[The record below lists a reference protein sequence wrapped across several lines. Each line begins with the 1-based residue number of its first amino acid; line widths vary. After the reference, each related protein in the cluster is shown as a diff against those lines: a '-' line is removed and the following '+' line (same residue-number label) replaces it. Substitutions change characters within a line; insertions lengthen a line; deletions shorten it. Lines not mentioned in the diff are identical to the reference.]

1 MIVKNLTKNNVEDD
15 PSLNDL
21 MNEIVDPIAVD
32 DSNDLDMPHIDINMD
47 KVNSDAESQAE
58 YITERMSNYYFDQEW
73 VDNHPYIKPKI
84 AQEIQN
90 IRRLLKMLTINEK
103 AQDSIILSIAINAS
117 KATLYSALTALQNS
131 TLNIQKQLDELISN
145 LELTFKSM
153 QTDCEKTF
161 VEKDKEKDEK
171 TGSMVVRGSREFIK
185 EMIEKLNGSNAKKE
199 DDKNQQ
205 SETNASVS

>member
-1 MIVKNLTKNNVEDD
+1 MIVKNLTKNNVEND

-21 MNEIVDPIAVD
+21 MNEIDNPIAVD

-58 YITERMSNYYFDQEW
+58 YITERMSNYYFDQDW

-185 EMIEKLNGSNAKKE
+185 EMIEKLNGSKKE
-199 DDKNQQ
+199 NTQQQ

>member
-21 MNEIVDPIAVD
+21 MDEIVDPIAVD

-103 AQDSIILSIAINAS
+103 AQDSIIMSIAINAS

-185 EMIEKLNGSNAKKE
+185 EMIEKLNGSNTKKE
-199 DDKNQQ
+199 DTKQQ
-205 SETNASVS
+205 SETNTSVS

>member
-1 MIVKNLTKNNVEDD
+1 MVLVKNLTKKGNGEDD

-21 MNEIVDPIAVD
+21 MNEIVDPIDVD
-32 DSNDLDMPHIDINMD
+32 NSDELEMPHIDINMD

-103 AQDSIILSIAINAS
+103 AQDSIILSISINAS

-145 LELTFKSM
+145 LETTFKSM
-153 QTDCEKTF
+153 QADCEKTF
-161 VEKDKEKDEK
+161 ADKEKEK
-171 TGSMVVRGSREFIK
+171 DATTGSMVVRGSREFIK
-185 EMIEKLNGSNAKKE
+185 EMLQKMNGNKTQKE
-199 DDKNQQ
+199 QLEDN
-205 SETNASVS
+205 TAAS

>member
-1 MIVKNLTKNNVEDD
+1 MVLVKNLTKKGNGEDD

-21 MNEIVDPIAVD
+21 MDEIVDPIAVD
-32 DSNDLDMPHIDINMD
+32 DSDELEMPHIDINMD

-103 AQDSIILSIAINAS
+103 AQDSIIISISINAS

-145 LELTFKSM
+145 LETTFKSM
-153 QTDCEKTF
+153 QADCEKTF
-161 VEKDKEKDEK
+161 ADKDKEKDAT

-185 EMIEKLNGSNAKKE
+185 EMLEKMNGNTTQKE
-199 DDKNQQ
+199 E
-205 SETNASVS
+205 SEDNTAVS

>member
-1 MIVKNLTKNNVEDD
+1 MIVKNLTKNNAEDD

-21 MNEIVDPIAVD
+21 MDEIVDPIAVD

-103 AQDSIILSIAINAS
+103 AQDSIIMSIAINAS

-185 EMIEKLNGSNAKKE
+185 EMIEKLNGSKKE
-199 DDKNQQ
+199 DTQQQ

>member
-1 MIVKNLTKNNVEDD
+1 MLVKNLTKNNVEDD

-21 MNEIVDPIAVD
+21 MDEIVDPIAVD
-32 DSNDLDMPHIDINMD
+32 NDDALDMPHIDINMD

-103 AQDSIILSIAINAS
+103 AQDSIIMSIAINAS

-185 EMIEKLNGSNAKKE
+185 EMIEKLNGSNTKKE
-199 DDKNQQ
+199 DKQQQ
-205 SETNASVS
+205 SETNTSVS

>member
-1 MIVKNLTKNNVEDD
+1 MVLVKNLTKKGNGEDD

-21 MNEIVDPIAVD
+21 MDEIVDPIDVD
-32 DSNDLDMPHIDINMD
+32 NSDELEMPHIDINMD

-103 AQDSIILSIAINAS
+103 AQDSIILSISINAS

-145 LELTFKSM
+145 LETTFKSM
-153 QTDCEKTF
+153 QADCEKTF
-161 VEKDKEKDEK
+161 ADKEKEK
-171 TGSMVVRGSREFIK
+171 DATTGSMVVRGSREFIK
-185 EMIEKLNGSNAKKE
+185 EMLQKMNGNKTQKE
-199 DDKNQQ
+199 QLEDN
-205 SETNASVS
+205 TAAS

>member
-1 MIVKNLTKNNVEDD
+1 MLVKNLTKNNVEDD

-21 MNEIVDPIAVD
+21 MDEIVDPIAVD
-32 DSNDLDMPHIDINMD
+32 NSDDLDMPHIDINMD

-103 AQDSIILSIAINAS
+103 AQDSIIMSIAINAS

-185 EMIEKLNGSNAKKE
+185 EMIEKLNGSNTKKE
-199 DDKNQQ
+199 DKQQQ
-205 SETNASVS
+205 SETNTSVS

>member
-21 MNEIVDPIAVD
+21 MNEIDNPIAVD

-58 YITERMSNYYFDQEW
+58 YITERMSNYYFDQDW

-185 EMIEKLNGSNAKKE
+185 EMIEKLNGSKKE
-199 DDKNQQ
+199 NTQQQ

>member
-185 EMIEKLNGSNAKKE
+185 EMIEKLNGSNNKKE
-199 DDKNQQ
+199 DNQQ
-205 SETNASVS
+205 RSETNASVS

>member
-1 MIVKNLTKNNVEDD
+1 MLIKNLTKNNVDDD
-15 PSLNDL
+15 PSLNEL
-21 MNEIVDPIAVD
+21 MNEIDNPISVD

-47 KVNSDAESQAE
+47 KVNSDAEFQAE

-103 AQDSIILSIAINAS
+103 AQDSIIMSIAINAS

-185 EMIEKLNGSNAKKE
+185 EMIEKLNGGNSKKE
-199 DDKNQQ
+199 DTQQQ

>member
-1 MIVKNLTKNNVEDD
+1 MIVKNLTKNNAEDD

-21 MNEIVDPIAVD
+21 MDEIVDPIAVD

-58 YITERMSNYYFDQEW
+58 YITERMSNYYFNQEW

-103 AQDSIILSIAINAS
+103 AQDSIIMSIAINAS

-185 EMIEKLNGSNAKKE
+185 EMIEKLNGSKKE
-199 DDKNQQ
+199 DTQQQ

>member
-1 MIVKNLTKNNVEDD
+1 MTLVKNLTKKGNGEDD

-21 MNEIVDPIAVD
+21 MDEIVDSIDVD
-32 DSNDLDMPHIDINMD
+32 NSDELEMPHIDINMD

-103 AQDSIILSIAINAS
+103 AQDSIILSISINAS

-145 LELTFKSM
+145 LETTFKSM
-153 QTDCEKTF
+153 QADCEKTF
-161 VEKDKEKDEK
+161 ADKEKEK
-171 TGSMVVRGSREFIK
+171 DATTGSMVVRGSREFIK
-185 EMIEKLNGSNAKKE
+185 EMLQKMNGNKTQKE
-199 DDKNQQ
+199 QLEDN
-205 SETNASVS
+205 TTAS

>member
-1 MIVKNLTKNNVEDD
+1 MLIKNLTKNNVDDD
-15 PSLNDL
+15 PSLNEL
-21 MNEIVDPIAVD
+21 MNEIDNPISVD

-103 AQDSIILSIAINAS
+103 AQDSIIMSIAINAS

-185 EMIEKLNGSNAKKE
+185 EMIEKLNGSNTKKE
-199 DDKNQQ
+199 DTQQQ

>member
-185 EMIEKLNGSNAKKE
+185 EMIEKLNGSNNKKE
-199 DDKNQQ
+199 DNQQ
-205 SETNASVS
+205 KSETNASVS

>member
-1 MIVKNLTKNNVEDD
+1 MIVKNLTKNNGEDD
-15 PSLNDL
+15 PSLNEL
-21 MNEIVDPIAVD
+21 MDEIVDPIAVD

-103 AQDSIILSIAINAS
+103 AQDSIIMSIAINAS

-185 EMIEKLNGSNAKKE
+185 EMIEKLNGSNTKKE
-199 DDKNQQ
+199 DKQQQ
-205 SETNASVS
+205 SETNISVS

>member
-21 MNEIVDPIAVD
+21 MDEIVDPIAVD
-32 DSNDLDMPHIDINMD
+32 DNNDLDMPHIDINMD

-103 AQDSIILSIAINAS
+103 AQDSIIMSIAINAS

-185 EMIEKLNGSNAKKE
+185 EMIEKLNGSKKE
-199 DDKNQQ
+199 DTQQQ

>member
-21 MNEIVDPIAVD
+21 MDEIVDPIAVD
-32 DSNDLDMPHIDINMD
+32 NDDALDMPHIDINMD

-103 AQDSIILSIAINAS
+103 AQDSIIMSIAINAS

-185 EMIEKLNGSNAKKE
+185 EMIEKLNGSNTKKE
-199 DDKNQQ
+199 DKQQQ
-205 SETNASVS
+205 SETNTSVS

>member
-1 MIVKNLTKNNVEDD
+1 MIVKNLTKNNIEDD

-21 MNEIVDPIAVD
+21 MNEIDNPIAVD

-58 YITERMSNYYFDQEW
+58 YITERMSNYYFDQDW

-103 AQDSIILSIAINAS
+103 AQDSIIMSIAINAS

-185 EMIEKLNGSNAKKE
+185 EMIEKLNGNKKE
-199 DDKNQQ
+199 DTQQQ

>member
-1 MIVKNLTKNNVEDD
+1 MLVKNLTKNNVEDD
-15 PSLNDL
+15 PSLNEL
-21 MNEIVDPIAVD
+21 MNEIDNPISVD

-103 AQDSIILSIAINAS
+103 AQDSIIMSIAINAS

-185 EMIEKLNGSNAKKE
+185 EMIEKLNGSNTKKE
-199 DDKNQQ
+199 DKQQQ
-205 SETNASVS
+205 SETNISVS

>member
-1 MIVKNLTKNNVEDD
+1 MTLVKNLTKKGNGEDD

-21 MNEIVDPIAVD
+21 MDEIVDPIDVD
-32 DSNDLDMPHIDINMD
+32 NSDELEMPHIDINMD

-103 AQDSIILSIAINAS
+103 AQDSIILSISINAS

-145 LELTFKSM
+145 LETTFKSM
-153 QTDCEKTF
+153 QADCEKTF
-161 VEKDKEKDEK
+161 ADKEKEK
-171 TGSMVVRGSREFIK
+171 DATTGSMVVRGSREFIK
-185 EMIEKLNGSNAKKE
+185 EMLQKMNGNKTQKE
-199 DDKNQQ
+199 QLEDN
-205 SETNASVS
+205 TTAS

>member
-1 MIVKNLTKNNVEDD
+1 MLVKNLTKNNVEDD

-21 MNEIVDPIAVD
+21 MDEIVDPIAVD
-32 DSNDLDMPHIDINMD
+32 DNNDLDMPHIDINMD

-103 AQDSIILSIAINAS
+103 AQDSIIMSIAINAS

-185 EMIEKLNGSNAKKE
+185 EMIEKLDGSKKE
-199 DDKNQQ
+199 DTQQQ

>member
-21 MNEIVDPIAVD
+21 MDEIVDPIAVD

-103 AQDSIILSIAINAS
+103 AQDSIIMSIAINAS

-185 EMIEKLNGSNAKKE
+185 EMIEKLNGSKKE
-199 DDKNQQ
+199 DTQQQ

>member
-1 MIVKNLTKNNVEDD
+1 MLIKNLTKNNVDDD
-15 PSLNDL
+15 PSLNEL
-21 MNEIVDPIAVD
+21 MNEIDNPISVD

-103 AQDSIILSIAINAS
+103 AQDSIIMSIAINAS

-185 EMIEKLNGSNAKKE
+185 EMIEKLNGGNSKKE
-199 DDKNQQ
+199 DTQQQ

>member
-1 MIVKNLTKNNVEDD
+1 MTLVKNLTKKGNGEDD

-21 MNEIVDPIAVD
+21 MDEIVDPIDVD
-32 DSNDLDMPHIDINMD
+32 NSDELEMPHIDINMD

-103 AQDSIILSIAINAS
+103 AQDSIILSISINAS

-145 LELTFKSM
+145 LETTFKSM
-153 QTDCEKTF
+153 QADCEKTF
-161 VEKDKEKDEK
+161 ADKEKEK
-171 TGSMVVRGSREFIK
+171 DATTGSMVVRGSREFIK
-185 EMIEKLNGSNAKKE
+185 EMLQKMNGNKTQKE
-199 DDKNQQ
+199 QLEDN
-205 SETNASVS
+205 TAAS

>member
-21 MNEIVDPIAVD
+21 MDEIVDPIAVD

-103 AQDSIILSIAINAS
+103 AQDSIIMSIAINAS

-131 TLNIQKQLDELISN
+131 TLNIQKQLEIIVSMKKVIFLPKKDSN
-145 LELTFKSM
+145 LNF
-153 QTDCEKTF
+153 
-161 VEKDKEKDEK
+161 
-171 TGSMVVRGSREFIK
+171 MVKVKKIIIIK
-185 EMIEKLNGSNAKKE
+185 KINFY
-199 DDKNQQ
+199 Q
-205 SETNASVS
+205 

>member
-1 MIVKNLTKNNVEDD
+1 MIVKNLTKNNIEDD
-15 PSLNDL
+15 PSLNEL